1 MSRLTPRQKWDAGI
15 ALGDGELDELLDE
28 GKFDEWVL
36 SLLDEEVPRTTEQL
50 AERVRRAPAD
60 VLLALQRLAT
70 DPVWLARE
78 VVGGWVSHDGTDPG
92 TNTYVAP
99 EQAMILVSPAT
110 SQSLAHDGGL
120 GRSAYQALLAPQPAP
135 AQPLMHLRTHD
146 DSKALGA
153 AIVEWGKRFSGS
165 RWDNNGRLQILNGLK
180 EFLQVRYPKLTH
192 EQADA
197 LAFVHL
203 HLGDNRISIDVP
215 ALHAGIVAY
224 GAA

>member
-15 ALGDGELDELLDE
+15 ELDDGELDELLDE
-28 GKFDEWVL
+28 SKFDEWLL
-36 SLLDEEVPRTTEQL
+36 SLLDEHIPRTTEQL

-60 VLLALQRLAT
+60 VLLALRRLAI

-99 EQAMILVSPAT
+99 EQAMILVPSAS

-120 GRSAYQALLAPQPAP
+120 GRSAYQALAPTQSAP
-135 AQPLMHLRTHD
+135 AQPLMHLRTHSD
-146 DSKALGA
+146 CESLRI
-153 AIVEWGKRFSGS
+153 AIIEWGQQFAGC
-165 RWDNNGRLQILNGLK
+165 RWDNGTHPRILISLY
-180 EFLQVRYPKLTH
+180 EFLLNRFPKLT
-192 EQADA
+192 EDQTSR
-197 LAFVHL
+197 LCMHL
-203 HLGDNRISIDVP
+203 RLSDNRISIDVP